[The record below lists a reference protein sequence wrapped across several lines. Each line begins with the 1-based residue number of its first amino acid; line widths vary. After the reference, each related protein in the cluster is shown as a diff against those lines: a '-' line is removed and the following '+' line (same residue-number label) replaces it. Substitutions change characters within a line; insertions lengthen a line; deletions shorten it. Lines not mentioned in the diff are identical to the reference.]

1 MAHGKSRPPKKTV
14 KAPKRAAPRIVK
26 GKSGASY
33 GTTQGPKGR
42 AAQQKFRTRT
52 QKAAKILGVDFGKPG
67 QHAKSFSILPKAAA
81 YQAPLV
87 KAWSSGVKVV
97 MQEGKR
103 VTKPWRKPH
112 VKHQKT
118 TAVTKR
124 VAGGKTTAIGQP
136 QSKNYLDVVGGEA
149 FERKRPNVAMT
160 TDKSGQFIPDFKA
173 AGDWWQTYIKIPIVG
188 FAEKGV
194 GQPKGLGKVIE
205 ERKMGIAQA
214 GKFTVQAGEGKTKTY
229 IHQSSRLEAGQHK
242 NAPSAAVDK
251 IMKGRPPTTKFTK
264 ASAPSKKLLNLNKEW
279 MNIGPIARAKAL
291 KAHGKTTEATV
302 TKYGFNTLTDAQKKA
317 LLTKAGYKFD

>member
-1 MAHGKSRPPKKTV
+1 MVRVDKRHSLKKKVTRKGVLRPHFQKVAKGKPVKPPGRRV
-14 KAPKRAAPRIVK
+14 LDRRRVKRAPPSS
-26 GKSGASY
+26 SG
-33 GTTQGPKGR
+33 GGLN
-42 AAQQKFRTRT
+42 
-52 QKAAKILGVDFGKPG
+52 LGWLDP
-67 QHAKSFSILPKAAA
+67 LPKAAA

-188 FAEKGV
+188 FAEKGL

-279 MNIGPIARAKAL
+279 MNLGPIARAKAL